1 MNFWSRLFVVGM
13 FSIGASSLVGC
24 GFDVNSAAPAPPP
37 GPVPVGK
44 LEVYLQTN
52 PQYFEYTGDVRGF
65 NEINLAI
72 EKIQLHAKV
81 DAALSDLGWVDLP
94 LQSGIKGEPKDFSQ
108 YVINTLVVAKTDI
121 PAGKYQQIKIVFKQ
135 NSVGLPW
142 LNYVWANLNPAFG
155 APVPVTVS
163 FPSNFANGIAI
174 PIKDGINLVANS
186 SAFLGLTLD
195 LRSIFTLKDR
205 TYVYRPVVTAIDLRR
220 AGNIELN
227 VSENNGAV
235 LVSAQLGGKIIRS
248 VYAPKAGGKVT
259 LNQLPTTING
269 ADGLYKVVLSS
280 RSYPVQIIENI
291 PVLNKGQTT
300 PFISRSPISFNSNLG
315 EIKTLVT
322 NLQKPTNPE
331 MEGTMGVEILQR
343 LGTAENDPFV
353 VVDYVLSSPSEL
365 DTVPASTRRH
375 VSYEYRSG
383 LQLVYNFFPAGAD
396 FLVAPYAFAFR
407 SDPDLNT
414 VKTTRFLS
422 EFDWLNQ

>member
-1 MNFWSRLFVVGM
+1 M
-13 FSIGASSLVGC
+13 
-24 GFDVNSAAPAPPP
+24 
-37 GPVPVGK
+37 
-44 LEVYLQTN
+44 
-52 PQYFEYTGDVRGF
+52 
-65 NEINLAI
+65 
-72 EKIQLHAKV
+72 
-81 DAALSDLGWVDLP
+81 
-94 LQSGIKGEPKDFSQ
+94 
-108 YVINTLVVAKTDI
+108 
-121 PAGKYQQIKIVFKQ
+121 
-135 NSVGLPW
+135 
-142 LNYVWANLNPAFG
+142 WANLNPAFG

-259 LNQLPTTING
+259 FNQLPTTING

-291 PVLNKGQTT
+291 PVLNNGRTT

-315 EIKTLVT
+315 K
-322 NLQKPTNPE
+322 
-331 MEGTMGVEILQR
+331 R
-343 LGTAENDPFV
+343 
-353 VVDYVLSSPSEL
+353 
-365 DTVPASTRRH
+365 
-375 VSYEYRSG
+375 
-383 LQLVYNFFPAGAD
+383 
-396 FLVAPYAFAFR
+396 
-407 SDPDLNT
+407 
-414 VKTTRFLS
+414 
-422 EFDWLNQ
+422 